1 MDRSTFEQR
10 WLGHQELKSQTHG
23 TMGRLD
29 EQANTTALVL
39 TLTPTPVSSVL
50 SGIADMADDAI
61 KSHPGVH
68 LTFVILK
75 ILSPGWS
82 SVPIEGDAGNKR
94 KAGAKGAFPAR
105 VYGEKYASMLLGE
118 HAKIHSYEL
127 VNKKGAKGKGDK
139 SEDFVC
145 FSPGMVISGKIFGD
159 KIATVFGKN
168 NGGDLLP
175 FQLATVQF
183 TTKSLG
189 STAVDTGHMLD
200 IKGITALPH
209 ISLRSLRILPPPPF
223 FATTVQGNIVKR
235 DNFLAGLM
243 LPEEYRTGL
252 NQNMIKAALPT
263 MYSVVDAGYLHPKQ
277 GTPCPIQPEFCHF
290 LLCFVCRI
298 SYVLCSIFV
307 CSMSYV
313 IF

>member
-1 MDRSTFEQR
+1 MDKSTFEQR

-23 TMGRLD
+23 TMGRLE
-29 EQANTTALVL
+29 EQPNTTALVL

-61 KSHPGVH
+61 KSHTGVH

-82 SVPIEGDAGNKR
+82 SVPIEGDVGNKR
-94 KAGAKGAFPAR
+94 KAGAKTAR
-105 VYGEKYASMLLGE
+105 VYGEKYASMLLE
-118 HAKIHSYEL
+118 KHAKIHSYEL
-127 VNKKGAKGKGDK
+127 INKKSAKGKGDK
-139 SEDFVC
+139 SEEFVC

-159 KIATVFGKN
+159 KIATVLGKN

-209 ISLRSLRILPPPPF
+209 LSLSSLRILPPPPF

-263 MYSVVDAGYLHPKQ
+263 LYAVVDAGYLHPKQ
-277 GTPCPIQPEFCHF
+277 GHILMSFSIFIFICFVFIIFFVLF
-290 LLCFVCRI
+290 LLMI
-298 SYVLCSIFV
+298 W
-307 CSMSYV
+307 
-313 IF
+313 